1 MNLFLLLQKSK
12 HNLDEGSADFSD
24 ATDIVLGILRS
35 CEVIPYK
42 RSTIN
47 GGLHKIVAGAI
58 VEAYELGT
66 TIDVTSRRAGTYF
79 HYGFSTKIIDY
90 MDKAVE
96 KKLLISP
103 AKKAK
108 GKLELGKIIQDYLD
122 HYPLLAG

>member
-12 HNLDEGSADFSD
+12 HNLDEGSAYFSD
-24 ATDIVLGILRS
+24 RTDIVLGILRS

-42 RSTIN
+42 RSSVN

-66 TIDVTSRRAGTYF
+66 TIDVTSRRVGTYF
-79 HYGFSTKIIDY
+79 HYGFSTKIINY

-96 KKLLISP
+96 KKLLISTTN
-103 AKKAK
+103 KAK
-108 GKLELGKIIQDYLD
+108 GKLEIGEIIQNYLD

>member
-12 HNLDEGSADFSD
+12 HNLDGGSAYFSD
-24 ATDIVLGILRS
+24 RTDIVLGILRS
-35 CEVIPYK
+35 REVSPYK
-42 RSTIN
+42 SSSVN

-90 MDKAVE
+90 MDKAIE
-96 KKLLISP
+96 KKLLISTTN
-103 AKKAK
+103 KAK
-108 GKLELGKIIQDYLD
+108 GKLEIGEIIKDYLD